1 MRKDTARPVMWALAV
16 LCVYGGIL
24 VAVHSVSEV
33 NRYIKE
39 LLARELV
46 LSGMQVRGEISNYK
60 QYPSGHCY
68 FTLKDASSA
77 LKCVMFRSRAQ
88 YLRFRPENGMQV
100 VAGGTLSVYERDG
113 VYQLYV
119 ETLLPEGTGDLA
131 FAFEMLK
138 KKLSSEGLFAQDRKR
153 PLPAFPKRIGVVTS
167 SAGAVLRDIYRVSK
181 RRWPSVQL
189 VLYPVQVQGEE
200 AAGQIARG
208 IDFFSRKY
216 PVDVVIAGR
225 GGGSMEDLWAFNE
238 EVVVRAIAAS
248 KVPVISAVGHETD
261 FTLADFAADVR
272 AATPSQ
278 AAELAVPD
286 RSEVRRQVQAL
297 TGQLTRQMQ
306 KEIADRRW
314 KLETL
319 LGSRCL
325 RNPQFLLAERR
336 QRLDYL
342 LESMLGQV
350 RQGLQGKKHRLEL
363 LLNRLA
369 AINPTAV
376 LTRGFALVAKG
387 DKIVSSVHD
396 VAPEEELILT
406 LADGSLKVRTLEK
419 TVGKGDS

>member
-1 MRKDTARPVMWALAV
+1 MRALAV

-39 LLARELV
+39 LLAREPV

-88 YLRFRPENGMQV
+88 YLRFKPENGMQV
-100 VAGGTLSVYERDG
+100 VAGGSLSVYERDG

-119 ETLLPEGTGDLA
+119 DSLMPEGTGDLA
-131 FAFEMLK
+131 VAFEQLK
-138 KKLSSEGLFAQDRKR
+138 KKLSAEGLFAEERKR
-153 PLPAFPKRIGVVTS
+153 PLPAFPKKIGVVTS

-181 RRWPSVQL
+181 RRWPAVQL
-189 VLYPVQVQGEE
+189 VLYPVQVQGTE

-208 IDFFSRKY
+208 IEFFSRTY
-216 PVDVVIAGR
+216 PVDVIIAGR

-238 EVVVRAIAAS
+238 EVVVRAIADAQ
-248 KVPVISAVGHETD
+248 VPLISAVGHETD
-261 FTLADFAADVR
+261 YTLADFAADVR

-286 RSEVRRQVQAL
+286 RAEVRRQVLAL
-297 TGQLTRQMQ
+297 KAQLTRQMQ

-314 KLETL
+314 RLENL
-319 LGSRCL
+319 LASRAL
-325 RNPQFLLAERR
+325 RNPQQLLSEKR

-342 LESMLGQV
+342 LENLQTQLSL
-350 RQGLQGKKHRLEL
+350 GLQGKKHRLDI

-376 LTRGFALVAKG
+376 LRRGFALAVKG

-396 VAPEEELILT
+396 VALDDELMLT
-406 LADGSLKVRTLEK
+406 LADGTLKVRTLDK
-419 TVGKGDS
+419 S

>member
-1 MRKDTARPVMWALAV
+1 M
-16 LCVYGGIL
+16 
-24 VAVHSVSEV
+24 AVHSVSEV

-39 LLARELV
+39 LLAREPV

-88 YLRFRPENGMQV
+88 YLRFKPENGMQV
-100 VAGGTLSVYERDG
+100 VAGGSLSVYERDG

-119 ETLLPEGTGDLA
+119 DSLMPEGTGDLA
-131 FAFEMLK
+131 VAFEQLK
-138 KKLSSEGLFAQDRKR
+138 KKLSAEGLFAEERKR
-153 PLPAFPKRIGVVTS
+153 PLPAFPKKIGVVTS

-181 RRWPSVQL
+181 RRWPAVQL
-189 VLYPVQVQGEE
+189 VLYPVQVQGTE
-200 AAGQIARG
+200 AAGQIAQG
-208 IDFFSRKY
+208 IEFFSRTY
-216 PVDVVIAGR
+216 PVDVIIAGR

-238 EVVVRAIAAS
+238 EVVVRAIAAAQ
-248 KVPVISAVGHETD
+248 VPLISAVGHETD
-261 FTLADFAADVR
+261 YTLADFAADVR

-286 RSEVRRQVQAL
+286 QAEVRRQVLAL
-297 TGQLTRQMQ
+297 KAQLTRQMQ

-314 KLETL
+314 RLENL
-319 LGSRCL
+319 LASRAL
-325 RNPQFLLAERR
+325 RNPQQLLSEKR

-342 LESMLGQV
+342 LENLQAQLSL
-350 RQGLQGKKHRLEL
+350 GLQGKKHRLDI

-376 LTRGFALVAKG
+376 LRRGFALAVKG

-396 VAPEEELILT
+396 VALDDELMLT
-406 LADGSLKVRTLEK
+406 LADGTLKVRTLDK
-419 TVGKGDS
+419 SLGKGDR